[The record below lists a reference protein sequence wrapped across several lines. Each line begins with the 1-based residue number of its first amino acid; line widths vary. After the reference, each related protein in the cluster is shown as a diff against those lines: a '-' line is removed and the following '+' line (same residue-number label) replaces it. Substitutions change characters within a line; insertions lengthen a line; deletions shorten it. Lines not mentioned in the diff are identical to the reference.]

1 MEDKGIVSLGYE
13 NDEKRQLSGTY
24 IEGIAPETFED
35 RLLEAE
41 KKWEAI
47 FDHADVPIFLTDA
60 KGCLINSN
68 KEASIILGYSK
79 EEMLSLAPNDIL
91 TDKYSKIVNKTLTE
105 ILKKGYIEFST
116 ELRRKDKSI
125 IFVSCKS
132 KHIKLNNK
140 GLILTIAKDLTEKR
154 KADEEKLKELLKYDL
169 KDAVLYHAEENERA
183 LALDAFRDLLSC
195 GYAGIIISSRSEDYF
210 RKAVDLNFKFYWISN
225 QKISG
230 SLPPEYNCIDLAI
243 GDIERKSVVL
253 IDDMEY
259 LEARSDYRNT
269 LLFLKS
275 LKEQAMIK
283 CSVFILCVDTGLIRE
298 KNAYVLKKET
308 SKIELRSMGNINNN
322 MERILKFV
330 RDRNNVGD
338 KPMLTNIGKTLNI
351 TRPTIKSNV
360 SRLIS
365 KNYLVINAEG
375 RRKRLEITR
384 KGRERV
390 EDRIC

>member
-1 MEDKGIVSLGYE
+1 
-13 NDEKRQLSGTY
+13 
-24 IEGIAPETFED
+24 
-35 RLLEAE
+35 
-41 KKWEAI
+41 
-47 FDHADVPIFLTDA
+47 
-60 KGCLINSN
+60 
-68 KEASIILGYSK
+68 
-79 EEMLSLAPNDIL
+79 
-91 TDKYSKIVNKTLTE
+91 
-105 ILKKGYIEFST
+105 
-116 ELRRKDKSI
+116 
-125 IFVSCKS
+125 
-132 KHIKLNNK
+132 
-140 GLILTIAKDLTEKR
+140 
-154 KADEEKLKELLKYDL
+154 
-169 KDAVLYHAEENERA
+169 
-183 LALDAFRDLLSC
+183 
-195 GYAGIIISSRSEDYF
+195 
-210 RKAVDLNFKFYWISN
+210 
-225 QKISG
+225 
-230 SLPPEYNCIDLAI
+230 
-243 GDIERKSVVL
+243 
-253 IDDMEY
+253 MEY